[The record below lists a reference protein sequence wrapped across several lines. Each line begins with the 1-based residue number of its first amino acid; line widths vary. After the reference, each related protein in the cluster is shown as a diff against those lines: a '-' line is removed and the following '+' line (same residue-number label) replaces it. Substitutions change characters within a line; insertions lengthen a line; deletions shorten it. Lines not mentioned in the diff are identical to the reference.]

1 MSQIHPGETLSL
13 WQDTESDPHIGA
25 LTHDFNVDVCVV
37 GGGIAGLTTA
47 YLLLQ
52 EGKRVCV
59 LEDFE
64 IASGQSGRTTAQF
77 VTALD
82 EKYVNLERYHGVRGA
97 ELAADSHW
105 EAIEKVRH
113 IVEREKID
121 CELQFVD
128 GYLFGDGAREGLL
141 EEELQAAHRAG
152 LYEVELLKTSP
163 LASFSEGP
171 CLRFPNQMQLHPVKY
186 LNALAQIIED
196 KGGRIFTRT
205 RAVEVK
211 GGDQAYVKTDQG
223 HTVNAHAIVVATNS
237 PVNDLFAIHTKQ
249 APYRS
254 YVVGVK
260 IPAGTVPAGFYWDCE
275 EPFHYVRVEAGPRDA
290 DPGLTNLDYDVLIVG
305 GEDHKTGQEQ
315 DPESRF
321 TRLMEWTRQKFP
333 QSLDTLYRWSGQ
345 VMQSMDG
352 VGFLGHNPMDRDNV
366 YVITGD
372 SGNGMTHGTIGAIL
386 ITDQIMGR
394 PNAWETLYNPSRISL
409 RATGKFLIENVNV
422 AAQYVDWFTPKG
434 DTDFANLPL
443 GEGVVVRDGLK
454 MVAAF
459 KNEDGNMELMSAV
472 CPHLAGIVQWNTVE
486 KSWDCPCH
494 GSRFD
499 CHGKVIEGPA
509 FQDLKPHLEVAEP
522 PLTEVEFR
530 TRPMLTPSPEV

>member
-1 MSQIHPGETLSL
+1 MSAIHPGETRSL
-13 WQDTESDPHIGA
+13 WQDAEAETHIGA
-25 LTHDFNVDVCVV
+25 LTHDFNVDVCVI

-47 YLLLQ
+47 YLLQ
-52 EGKRVCV
+52 KEGKRVCV

-82 EKYVNLERYHGVRGA
+82 ERYVNLERYHGARGA
-97 ELAADSHW
+97 EMAADSHS
-105 EAIEKVRH
+105 EAIEFVRK
-113 IVEREKID
+113 IVEDESID
-121 CELQFVD
+121 CEMRFVD
-128 GYLFGDGAREGLL
+128 GYLFADGGHERLL
-141 EEELQAAHRAG
+141 EDELEACHRAG
-152 LYEVELLKTSP
+152 LFEVERLATSP
-163 LASFSEGP
+163 VPSMSEGP
-171 CLRFPNQMQLHPVKY
+171 CLRFPNQLQLHPVKY
-186 LNALAQIIED
+186 LNALANKFEER
-196 KGGRIFTRT
+196 GGRIFTRT
-205 RAVEVK
+205 RAVEVR
-211 GGDQAYVKTDQG
+211 GGEDAYVKTQEG
-223 HTVNAHAIVVATNS
+223 HTVQAQAIVVATNS

-254 YVVGVK
+254 YVIGVK
-260 IPAGTVPAGFYWDCE
+260 VPAGTVREGFYWDSE
-275 EPFHYVRVEAGPRDA
+275 EPFHYVRLEAGPRDA
-290 DPGLTNLDYDVLIVG
+290 DPGLMELDYDILIVG
-305 GEDHKTGQEQ
+305 GEDHKTGQDQ
-315 DPESRF
+315 DPEARF
-321 TRLMEWTRQKFP
+321 TRLLEWTRAKFP
-333 QSLDTLYRWSGQ
+333 QSTDLLYRWSGQ

-372 SGNGMTHGTIGAIL
+372 SGNGMTHGTIGAML

-394 PNAWETLYNPSRISL
+394 PNVWETLYNPSRVSL
-409 RATGKFLIENVNV
+409 RATGRFLLENVNV

-434 DTDFANLPL
+434 DPDFANLPA
-443 GEGVVVRDGLK
+443 GEGVVVREGLK
-454 MVAAF
+454 MIAAY
-459 KNEDGNMELMSAV
+459 KNDDGNMELMSAV

-509 FQDLKPHLEVAEP
+509 FQDLRPHVELTEP

-530 TRPMLTPSPEV
+530 TRPLLTPAPEF